1 MLASGSE
8 NLGGPIAGRDG
19 LATSRAALKKAQ
31 PNQMVSDQAPFRQ
44 VEHNQIVPNQ
54 ALFPT
59 AQVLAAVVLAK
70 SRIRRLA
77 KADRNLDEA
86 YAFTSIDS
94 FLEHINP
101 ICVEAGLVI
110 LMDEV
115 SVMDGALAVRQSSEA
130 WLRITYDITLAHVS
144 GETLGPFRRHV
155 DIPRSGPQAFG
166 AAQSYVLKQ
175 FLRAQFQI
183 ATGEADDPDFGTR
196 PSRRVGAP
204 DRAGM
209 RGPQPGAAEADD
221 LALEPTELRTCAQR
235 IAEATSGRSLLS
247 ILSGLADE
255 AVAHPML
262 RTAGLQAL
270 TRIVSTA
277 PSVAALEKL
286 EQHFAD
292 DWVHVADKAADR
304 RLQFDLLDSL
314 AEEASVAQ
322 AVRDAASGE
331 ESVSQPAQ
339 SVDLGAPA
347 LKAAALANPGAATP
361 ATADARDFGDIPYHE
376 AAE

>member
-1 MLASGSE
+1 MLANGSGNS
-8 NLGGPIAGRDG
+8 GGPSAGRDG
-19 LATSRAALKKAQ
+19 LPTNRAILTQAL
-31 PNQMVSDQAPFRQ
+31 PDQALFHQ
-44 VEHNQIVPNQ
+44 AQQNQIVPNQ
-54 ALFPT
+54 TLFSR
-59 AQVLAAVVLAK
+59 AQILAAIVLAK
-70 SRIRRLA
+70 SKIRRLA

-115 SVMDGALAVRQSSEA
+115 SVMDGALGARQGSES
-130 WLRITYDITLAHVS
+130 WLRITYDITLAHIS

-183 ATGEADDPDFGTR
+183 ATGEADDPDFGKR
-196 PSRRVGAP
+196 PSSRASAP
-204 DRAGM
+204 DRAAL
-209 RGPQPGAAEADD
+209 RGPQPAATEADD
-221 LALEPTELRTCAQR
+221 LAMESRGLRTCAQR

-247 ILSGLADE
+247 ILSGLANE

-262 RTAGLQAL
+262 KAARLQAL

-277 PSVAALEKL
+277 SSVAALEKL
-286 EQHFAD
+286 EQHFAG
-292 DWVHVADKAADR
+292 DWAHVADEAADR
-304 RLQFDLLDSL
+304 RLQLDLLDSL
-314 AEEASVAQ
+314 AEDATAAQ

-331 ESVSQPAQ
+331 ESVSQSAQ
-339 SVDLGAPA
+339 SVDLGIPA
-347 LKAAALANPGAATP
+347 LKAEVCASPDAATH
-361 ATADARDFGDIPYHE
+361 ATPDAVDFGDIPYHE

>member
-1 MLASGSE
+1 MSDQTLF
-8 NLGGPIAGRDG
+8 P
-19 LATSRAALKKAQ
+19 KAQ
-31 PNQMVSDQAPFRQ
+31 
-44 VEHNQIVPNQ
+44 I
-54 ALFPT
+54 
-59 AQVLAAVVLAK
+59 LAAVVLAK
-70 SRIRRLA
+70 SKIRRLA
-77 KADRNLDEA
+77 KSDRNFEEA

-115 SVMDGALAVRQSSEA
+115 SVMDGAFGARQGLES
-130 WLRITYDITLAHVS
+130 WLRISYDITLAHIS

-183 ATGEADDPDFGTR
+183 ATGEADDPDFGTK
-196 PSRRVGAP
+196 PSSRASAPIRAEVQLPRSDRV
-204 DRAGM
+204 DS
-209 RGPQPGAAEADD
+209 DD
-221 LALEPTELRTCAQR
+221 LAMEIMGLRTCAQQ
-235 IAEATSGRSLLS
+235 IAEATSGRRLLS
-247 ILSGLADE
+247 ILAGLADE

-262 RTAGLQAL
+262 KAARLQAL

-286 EQHFAD
+286 EQHFAG
-292 DWVHVADKAADR
+292 DWAHVADEAAHR
-304 RLQFDLLDSL
+304 RSQLDLLDSL
-314 AEEASVAQ
+314 AEEELAAQ
-322 AVRDAASGE
+322 AAREKREVSGSGEAGDAAPP
-331 ESVSQPAQ
+331 VP
-339 SVDLGAPA
+339 DLGDPA
-347 LKAAALANPGAATP
+347 LNAAAAGMRGAPEMLTTALSTP
-361 ATADARDFGDIPYHE
+361 AIPDALDFGDIPYHE